1 MNNQTKFAAIWL
13 GLILCLAIGQLS
25 ATTRYVSRSG
35 SNTPPY
41 DTWEKAT
48 DSLGLAFKIAN
59 SYDTV
64 QVAAGTF
71 YSDSN
76 EIIFK
81 PGMVLIGAGRDSTH
95 IIRSPVMSA
104 AYFFYFANFCQVK
117 KVHMN
122 GMRNTS
128 VAVIT
133 LDSARATIIEDN
145 YFEGFYSYAISLS
158 NCCFYDRTFTRIVNN
173 IFDNCDQVI
182 DFKTASGLI
191 RGNIFRN
198 ATGFHA
204 IDFNI
209 IYSPYVTIAN
219 NIFGP
224 NVHRCIRGDVSDSG
238 RVVNNI
244 FFDVDE
250 AIDFSGPEISNNH
263 FFQVGQ
269 AIVVKT
275 VLDRV
280 ANNTMVDNLYDFAV
294 QSGANFDSVHHNVA
308 WRSNGP
314 RAFIVS
320 YAGGARDTL
329 VPVNNYAFDPMFVD
343 SVDWELQF
351 ASPAIDTGDSTIFDL
366 NATRSDLGIWG
377 GPWGKITPYPD
388 LAPRTPLIFSGL
400 VEGDSTVTLS
410 WRPNTEAD
418 LSNYLLFRSFSP
430 GFPIDSAYLWAT
442 LPKTDSVFQDGKLT
456 ESRYY
461 RLVAIDTASHS
472 SNPTSEL
479 ALTPTGVGDEPGAL
493 PRRFQLHQNYPN
505 PFNSSTL
512 ISYTLSRRAQVRL
525 EVFNIAGQLVK
536 VLVNTEQPAGYRQIR
551 WDGTDAASKPVSSG
565 IYLYRLKAEDDTE
578 TKKMML
584 IR

>member
-1 MNNQTKFAAIWL
+1 MNNRTKFRAIWL
-13 GLILCLAIGQLS
+13 GTIIFFLTFEQLS
-25 ATTRYVSRSG
+25 ATTHYVSRSG

-59 SYDTV
+59 TYDTV

-117 KVHMN
+117 KVRMN
-122 GMRNTS
+122 GMGNTS

-133 LDSARATIIEDN
+133 LDSARATTIEEN
-145 YFEGFYSYAISLS
+145 LFEGFYSSAINLS

-173 IFDNCDQVI
+173 IFDNCGIGFQTV
-182 DFKTASGLI
+182 SGLI
-191 RGNIFRN
+191 QGNIFRN
-198 ATGFHA
+198 AIIYF
-204 IDFNI
+204 DF

-224 NVHRCIRGDVSDSG
+224 NSGRCIRGDVSDSG

-244 FFDVDE
+244 FFDVDAE
-250 AIDFSGPEISNNH
+250 AIDFFGPEISNNH
-263 FFQVGQ
+263 LFRTGVG
-269 AIVVKT
+269 IVVNT
-275 VLDRV
+275 ALGRV

-294 QSGANFDSVHHNVA
+294 QSGANFDSVHHNAV
-308 WRSNGP
+308 WRTNGP

-329 VPVNNYAFDPMFVD
+329 VPTNNYSFDPMFVD

-351 ASPAIDTGDSTIFDL
+351 ASPAIDTGDTAILDL
-366 NATRSDLGIWG
+366 DATRSDLGVWG
-377 GPWGKITPYPD
+377 GPWGNITSYPD
-388 LAPRTPLIFSGL
+388 LSPRSPLNFSGL
-400 VEGDSTVTLS
+400 VQPDSTVVLS
-410 WRPNTEAD
+410 WKPNTEAD
-418 LSNYLLFRSFSP
+418 LGNYLLFRDTIS
-430 GFPIDSAYLWAT
+430 GVLADSAHLWAI
-442 LPKTDSVFQDGKLT
+442 LPKTDSVFLDGKLT
-456 ESRYY
+456 ESRFYK
-461 RLVAIDTASHS
+461 LVAIDTTGHS
-472 SNPTSEL
+472 SNPTLEV
-479 ALTPTGVGDEPGAL
+479 ALITTGVGDEPGTL
-493 PRRFQLHQNYPN
+493 PRQFEMYQNYPN
-505 PFNSSTL
+505 PFNAGTV
-512 ISYTLSRRAQVRL
+512 ISYSLSHRSPVKL
-525 EVFNIAGQLVK
+525 EIFNIIGQLVRT
-536 VLVNTEQPAGYRQIR
+536 LVSAEQPAGYRQIR
-551 WDGTDAASKPVSSG
+551 WDGTDAFGKPLPSG
-565 IYLYRLKAEDDTE
+565 IYLYKLQAGDEVE
-578 TKKMML
+578 TKKMTL